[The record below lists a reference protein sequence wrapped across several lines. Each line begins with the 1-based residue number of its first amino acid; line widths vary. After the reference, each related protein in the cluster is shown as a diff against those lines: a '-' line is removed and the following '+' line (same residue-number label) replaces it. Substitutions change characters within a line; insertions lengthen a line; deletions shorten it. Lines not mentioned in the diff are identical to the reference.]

1 MKVEQEESEDH
12 EEEMQREGDELA
24 VLRKD
29 TESHGRV
36 EIRNMT

>member
-1 MKVEQEESEDH
+1 MKVEEEESEDH
-12 EEEMQREGDELA
+12 EEEMQKGDELA